1 MGRLSIV
8 LLLLILN
15 VSVFAQNDTIIS
27 AADADFKEFETFTD
41 SLLQLWY
48 KQNAPFNKELEQDFF
63 KNDTAQA
70 PYFSD
75 EVLLTQLN
83 RMNTYIEM
91 TYNNITKQ
99 YIDFYAR
106 KRRNL
111 VSYMLGNSEYYF
123 PYFEE
128 ALDRYGLPL
137 ELKYLPVI
145 ESALNPR
152 AYSRARA
159 VGLWQFI
166 LPTAKLYKLNAT
178 SFIDE
183 RMDVIKA
190 SDAAARY
197 LRDLYNV
204 FQDWHLAIAA
214 YNCGPGNINRAIKRS
229 GKTTYWGMY
238 NYLPRETRGYVPAF
252 IAAAYTFHY
261 YKELNITP
269 KKTYLP
275 TKVDTIYVHKML
287 HLRQVSEKLN
297 IPFELLQLLN
307 PQYKKDIIPAIPE
320 QPLPLYLPI
329 EYINNFIAL
338 GDSIYKYKDTLLFKS
353 IRPSLYASNST
364 SAYEE
369 VAIYHKVKKN
379 ETINSIAKKYHVSV
393 AELRS
398 WNNIRNKK
406 PLKVGRNL
414 VIFVT
419 RKKQESPPKPNNA
432 TPADTLQTPTPS
444 IVSDSLSKTTNT
456 PQQSNN
462 PTIHIVKQG
471 DTLYSIAKL
480 YNVSLDELC
489 KANNLS
495 NTSPIKV
502 GQKLSLP
509 TQ

>member
-1 MGRLSIV
+1 MRIMRRTIV
-8 LLLLILN
+8 LIFSITLPWLLPAQTDTNITLVETDFN
-15 VSVFAQNDTIIS
+15 EFVS
-27 AADADFKEFETFTD
+27 FTD
-41 SLLQLWY
+41 SLLHLWY
-48 KQNAPFNKELEQDFF
+48 NQNVTFNKDLEQDFF
-63 KNDTAQA
+63 KNDTSSA
-70 PYFSD
+70 PFFSD

-91 TYNNITKQ
+91 TFNNITKQ

-111 VSYMLGNSEYYF
+111 VSYMIGNSDYYF

-166 LPTAKLYKLNAT
+166 LPTAKLYKLNVT

-252 IAAAYTFHY
+252 IGAAYTFHY

-269 KKTYLP
+269 RKTYMP
-275 TKVDTIYVHKML
+275 ARVDTIYVDKML
-287 HLRQVSEKLN
+287 HLRQVSELLN
-297 IPFELLQLLN
+297 IPFELLQLIN
-307 PQYKKDIIPAIPE
+307 PQYKKDIIPALPE
-320 QPLPLYLPI
+320 QPLPLYLPV
-329 EYINNFIAL
+329 EYISNFIAL
-338 GDSIYKYKDTLLFKS
+338 GNSVYKYKDTLFFKT
-353 IRPSLYASNST
+353 IRPGLYVSASNNN
-364 SAYEE
+364 YEE
-369 VAIYHKVKKN
+369 VAIYHKVKSG
-379 ETINSIAKKYHVSV
+379 ETLSSIATKYHVSV
-393 AELRS
+393 SNLRT
-398 WNNIRNKK
+398 WNNIRAKQGIRA
-406 PLKVGRNL
+406 GRNL
-414 VIFVT
+414 VLFVV
-419 RKKQESPPKPNNA
+419 RKKKTEETSNQTNIANVDSLKKDSIYMPADSLPINKPKP
-432 TPADTLQTPTPS
+432 L
-444 IVSDSLSKTTNT
+444 
-456 PQQSNN
+456 
-462 PTIHIVKQG
+462 IHVVKQG

-489 KANNLS
+489 KLNNIS
-495 NTSPIKV
+495 NTSPIKI
-502 GQKLSLP
+502 GQKLTILK
-509 TQ
+509 Q